1 MVGPGFGAGRDVGG
15 QLGVPALVG
24 RGDHHGLRHVGMP
37 AQCDLDL
44 ARLDPDAADLHLA
57 VLTSEVL
64 DAAVRSIASQIACAI
79 EHFAGVGGERVGNE
93 PGCCHVRLTGV
104 AAAHTGSADV
114 QLARHAHRHRLEI
127 GVEEMNLDVGDWPPD
142 RDRRAGRAALAVRIS
157 GRDGGF
163 GGAVLVPQFGVRGVQ
178 EALSEVVGQRLA
190 ATRHPPQRDAVPEA
204 GLGEPGLQHR
214 RHDVDDL
221 GDALLGDGPHE
232 VGGVAVPVGFRDD
245 EARADDQRQEDLRQR
260 RVEGHRGVVQHPVA
274 GIEPVIRLHPEQ
286 QVAQPTVGVEHPF
299 RHAGRTR
306 GVDHVS
312 QSVRPCDGCDS
323 VRLRRGGRQVQAESM
338 TGESLD

>member
-1 MVGPGFGAGRDVGG
+1 VAAIG
-15 QLGVPALVG
+15 G
-24 RGDHHGLRHVGMP
+24 RGDHHGFRHVGMP

-44 ARLDPDAADLHLA
+44 ARLDPDAADLDLA
-57 VLTSEVL
+57 VPAPEVL
-64 DAAVRSIASQIACAI
+64 DVAVGSITSQIACAI
-79 EHFAGVGGERVGNE
+79 EHSAGMFGYRVGDE
-93 PGCCHVRLTGV
+93 PGGRHVRLTGV
-104 AAAHTGSADV
+104 AAADAGSADV

-127 GVEEMNLDVGDWPPD
+127 GVEEVDLDVGDRSTD
-142 RDRRAGRAALAVRIS
+142 RDRRAGRTALAVRIS
-157 GRDGGF
+157 GRDGGLR
-163 GGAVLVPQFGVRGVQ
+163 GAVLVPQFGVRGVQ

-245 EARADDQRQEDLRQR
+245 ETRADDQRQEDLRQR

-286 QVAQPTVGVEHPF
+286 QVAQPTVGVEHPL

-312 QSVRPCDGCDS
+312 QSVRPCDGCDG
-323 VRLRRGGRQVQAESM
+323 VRLRRDGRQVHEESM